1 MIKAIMAVDDIGG
14 ISKGSSM
21 PWPKN
26 SNDLQ
31 WFKKNTLNQ
40 VVVMGSKTW
49 EDPFMPTPLKNREN
63 ILITTKD
70 NSYYPGANR
79 YLKGE
84 FPNGDLYLKWRS
96 INKKMISEVKGK
108 VIWSLKVEAP
118 HLINGNLEPIEEIL
132 AYWYPSHKAF
142 LEMINSQHR
151 KDNFEL
157 RKKLVSYAVIHRCDG
172 RNVPQ
177 IK

>member
-1 MIKAIMAVDDIGG
+1 MI
-14 ISKGSSM
+14 
-21 PWPKN
+21 
-26 SNDLQ
+26 
-31 WFKKNTLNQ
+31 NQ
-40 VVVMGSKTW
+40 
-49 EDPFMPTPLKNREN
+49 
-63 ILITTKD
+63 
-70 NSYYPGANR
+70 NR

-84 FPNGDLYLKWRS
+84 FPNGDLYSKWRS

-118 HLINGNLEPIEEIL
+118 HLINGNLEPLDEIL

-142 LEMINSQHR
+142 LSMINSPYR

-157 RKKLVSYAVIHRCDG
+157 RKELIVYAVIHRCDG

-177 IK
+177 I